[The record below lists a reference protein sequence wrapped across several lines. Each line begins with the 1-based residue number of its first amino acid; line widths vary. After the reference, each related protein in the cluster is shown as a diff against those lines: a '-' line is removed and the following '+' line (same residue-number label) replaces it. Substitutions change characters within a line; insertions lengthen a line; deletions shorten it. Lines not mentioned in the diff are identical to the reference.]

1 MKTYLVVGIIATAA
15 IVAALVYF
23 VGQKKNPPAA
33 PDTQHTQKWNDAYD
47 AAVAVGWNDEG
58 ATKIANAAYKI

>member
-1 MKTYLVVGIIATAA
+1 MKAYIVVGIIATIA
-15 IVAALVYF
+15 IVVVLVYF
-23 VGQKKNPPAA
+23 VGQKKNPAA
-33 PDTQHTQKWNDAYD
+33 MPDRQHTKAWNDAYD